1 MGNHTAS
8 TQHSQLALPHL
19 LIFKD
24 FLEAECA
31 DKELS
36 GDLLC
41 VECISP

>member
-1 MGNHTAS
+1 MGNYTAS

-36 GDLLC
+36 GGLLC
-41 VECISP
+41 AECISP